1 MSPTRLLV
9 LGVVRMYGKV
19 HGYQVRRELLT
30 WSADRWA
37 NVQPGS
43 IYHALKKMAAEGL
56 LAAVADKPDGPGPD
70 RVAYR
75 LTDDGETEFQVRLAQ
90 MIADTDTDGAQDAF
104 TFAAAL
110 TFLPCLPR
118 ERAISLLRH
127 RLTRLEGQ
135 SATNRSVLAGG
146 AGWGHPAHVGELY
159 RLWGTNVEATIEWL
173 RGLIKRL
180 EEGQYVMADDPG
192 QHFGAPPE
200 IK

>member
-9 LGVVRMYGKV
+9 LGVVRMYGRA

-37 NVQPGS
+37 NVQAGS

-56 LAAVADKPDGPGPD
+56 LEAVPDEPEGRGPD

-90 MIADTDTDGAQDAF
+90 MIAETEGDGAQDAF
-104 TFAAAL
+104 AFAAAL
-110 TFLPCLPR
+110 TFLPALPR
-118 ERAISLLRH
+118 DRALSLLRH

-135 SATNRSVLAGG
+135 LATTRSVLDGG
-146 AGWGHPAHVGELY
+146 ADWRHPDHVGELY

-180 EEGQYVMADDPG
+180 QDGEYVMADDPG
-192 QHFGAPPE
+192 RHFGAPPE

>member
-9 LGVVRMYGKV
+9 LGVVRMYGRA

-56 LAAVADKPDGPGPD
+56 LEAVPDEPEGRGPD

-90 MIADTDTDGAQDAF
+90 MIAETEGDGAQDAF
-104 TFAAAL
+104 AFAAAL
-110 TFLPCLPR
+110 TFLPALSR
-118 ERAISLLRH
+118 DRALSLLRH

-135 SATNRSVLAGG
+135 LATTRSVLDGG
-146 AGWGHPAHVGELY
+146 SDWGHPDHVGELY

-180 EEGQYVMADDPG
+180 QDGEYVMADDPG
-192 QHFGAPPE
+192 RHFGAPPE

>member
-9 LGVVRMYGKV
+9 LGVVRMYGKA

-56 LAAVADKPDGPGPD
+56 LEAAADEPEGRGPD

-75 LTDDGETEFQVRLAQ
+75 LTADGEAEFQAGLAE
-90 MIADTDTDGAQDAF
+90 MIADTEADGAQNAF
-104 TFAAAL
+104 AFAAAL

-118 ERAISLLRH
+118 ERAVSLLRQ
-127 RLTRLEGQ
+127 RLARLESELGLVRDTLEGT
-135 SATNRSVLAGG
+135 SCWAN
-146 AGWGHPAHVGELY
+146 PAHVSELY
-159 RLWGTNVEATIEWL
+159 RLWGVNVEATTEWL

-180 EEGQYVMADDPG
+180 EEGAYVMADDPG
-192 QHFGAPPE
+192 HHFGAPPE